1 MLFKLYKKIRY
12 ERIGGLSAKTGNE
25 GIQIYKEEEEDNWNR
40 VNLPKCKRK
49 NVFQTQTITSSQT
62 WKSLYKLIAQST
74 ILTTRTSN

>member
-49 NVFQTQTITSSQT
+49 NVFQT
-62 WKSLYKLIAQST
+62 
-74 ILTTRTSN
+74 